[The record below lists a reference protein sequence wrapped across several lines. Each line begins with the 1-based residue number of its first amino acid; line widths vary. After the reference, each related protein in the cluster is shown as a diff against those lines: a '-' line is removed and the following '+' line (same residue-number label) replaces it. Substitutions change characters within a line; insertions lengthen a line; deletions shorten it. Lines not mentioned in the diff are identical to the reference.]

1 MTFNIFYV
9 IIIKGGGNME
19 KELLLDKF
27 QKICDSIEQTTKEL
41 EEIQLDIFTLN
52 PKISVL
58 SQKIKQLNEEKDNI
72 WRILNNGEE
81 NE

>member
-1 MTFNIFYV
+1 
-9 IIIKGGGNME
+9 ME
-19 KELLLDKF
+19 KELLIDRF
-27 QKICDSIEQTTKEL
+27 QKICDDIEQTTKEL

-52 PKISVL
+52 PKISIL

-72 WRILNNGEE
+72 WRILNDGQE

>member
-1 MTFNIFYV
+1 
-9 IIIKGGGNME
+9 ME

-27 QKICDSIEQTTKEL
+27 QKICDNIEQTTKEL

-52 PKISVL
+52 PKISIL

-72 WRILNNGEE
+72 WRILNDGEE

>member
-1 MTFNIFYV
+1 
-9 IIIKGGGNME
+9 ME
-19 KELLLDKF
+19 KELLVDRF
-27 QKICDSIEQTTKEL
+27 QKICDDIEQTTKEL

-52 PKISVL
+52 PKISIL

-81 NE
+81 NEQ